1 MSDPIDLSAREA
13 IAHIRDGAMKAEAYA
28 ARLIE
33 RQRALAPLNA
43 VAWMDEDRL
52 LEAAHRV
59 DRARRRGETL
69 GPLGGLPVAVKDNI
83 DTLGFPTSAGAASLK
98 SLTPKAD
105 APVAAALW
113 RAGAILFGKANMHEL
128 AGGGTSSNPAF
139 GFVRNPH
146 DPARTPGGSSGG
158 TAAAL
163 AARIVA
169 AGLGSDTAGSVRI
182 PSAFCGTAALRPS
195 IAGVRK
201 LYSDDGV
208 VPLAADLDTIG
219 PMARTIADV
228 ALLHEA
234 ISGQSVPTK
243 ELKGVRIGLP
253 RGHHWEALDDDVQG
267 IAEAATARL
276 REAGAVLIDVDF
288 SAFASAAQ
296 PIFETLLV
304 NGFKSDLAIYFA
316 RHAPQFDAAE
326 VIGRIESRD
335 TKRLFDMAREA
346 DFAPQAIAAA
356 RGASRE
362 RVQAQYAEI
371 FRDNGLDAI
380 AYPTEPLTAPLIPPG
395 GDRIRGRNRRR
406 RQGGQQGRRADPKHR
421 HDWRGRRARRQ
432 PARRTDRGGPA
443 RRAGARR
450 AGGRRRGSP
459 RARRRGGA
467 GHRPP
472 AAAGDGG
479 DLKRAAARRR
489 RKAAVAFRRR
499 RAPMSRKRA
508 GADRRRKTAYP
519 RRAGSG

>member
-1 MSDPIDLSAREA
+1 VSDPIDLSAREA
-13 IAHIRDGAMKAEAYA
+13 VAHIRDGAMKAEAYA

-33 RQRALAPLNA
+33 RRRALESLNA
-43 VAWMDEDRL
+43 IVWTDEDRL

-83 DTLGFPTSAGAASLK
+83 DTLGFPTSAGTASLK

-195 IAGVRK
+195 IAGPRK

-253 RGHHWEALDDDVQG
+253 RGHHWEALDDDVRKV
-267 IAEAATARL
+267 AEAATARL

-288 SAFASAAQ
+288 SAFAGAAW
-296 PIFETLLV
+296 PVFETLLV
-304 NGFKSDLAIYFA
+304 NGFKGDLAIYFA

-395 GDRIRGRNRRR
+395 GDRFEDEVVVGGKAVNKVGVLIRNTGMTCAI
-406 RQGGQQGRRADPKHR
+406 GAPGVSL
-421 HDWRGRRARRQ
+421 
-432 PARRTDRGGPA
+432 PAGLTE
-443 RRAGARR
+443 AGLPV
-450 AGGRRRGSP
+450 GLEL
-459 RARRRGGA
+459 
-467 GHRPP
+467 
-472 AAAGDGG
+472 DG
-479 DLKRAAARRR
+479 L
-489 RKAAVAFRRR
+489 
-499 RAPMSRKRA
+499 A
-508 GADRRRKTAYP
+508 GADAALIALGAAAE
-519 RRAGSG
+519 RAIGLLPTTTTEAILEGLRSVVGAKPPPSSHGAANR